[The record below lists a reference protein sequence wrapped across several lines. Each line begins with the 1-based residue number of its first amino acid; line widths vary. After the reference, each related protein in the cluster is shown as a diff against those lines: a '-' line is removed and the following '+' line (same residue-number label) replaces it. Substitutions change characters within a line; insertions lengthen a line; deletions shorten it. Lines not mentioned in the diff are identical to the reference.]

1 MITAGRAF
9 VAAADGAT
17 SSFDMVLA
25 ECCRLNEVRLSNR
38 SHLLKIQRC
47 LRCCCLRVRWPIAH
61 HHMPSLTDQLL
72 VMHCNSFHSNVI

>member
-9 VAAADGAT
+9 AAAADGVT

-38 SHLLKIQRC
+38 SHL
-47 LRCCCLRVRWPIAH
+47 
-61 HHMPSLTDQLL
+61 
-72 VMHCNSFHSNVI
+72 

>member
-25 ECCRLNEVRLSNR
+25 EPAFPSVMKKPMAYIITAEENMPKKKFICLS
-38 SHLLKIQRC
+38 
-47 LRCCCLRVRWPIAH
+47 
-61 HHMPSLTDQLL
+61 
-72 VMHCNSFHSNVI
+72 